1 VKRKEDKQKW
11 DDRHWTEKARDE
23 MAERDWRIF
32 REDYSITIKGSIITI
47 YFPSI
52 FTQTNL

>member
-32 REDYSITIKGSIITI
+32 REDYSITIKGSIII
-47 YFPSI
+47 INFPSI
-52 FTQTNL
+52 FTQNNF